1 MDLAYGSSISAA
13 SMFQILAGTLLLW
26 DLQDYT
32 GCVKI
37 GIICSKVQMLQG
49 GAEAQ
54 KRNMIKLTGAPQN
67 LSQALLYFF
76 ATLINGR
83 EKLVHLCFAFLSLL
97 PILAGV
103 LSFNSSGSVTH
114 VAGET
119 RRVWRFHRIKN
130 LRAIKKSG
138 DTGHPSARAH
148 CHKPGRGGGWGGRRH
163 GKTQAIYFYIRFL
176 FKEGRLWQNYVL
188 PLWDCWFLMKHP
200 QWGQSTWKGIKC
212 VVCLHGDVSD
222 LFKSINKIMTKKKNN
237 HLLFITEGRV
247 T

>member
-1 MDLAYGSSISAA
+1 
-13 SMFQILAGTLLLW
+13 
-26 DLQDYT
+26 
-32 GCVKI
+32 
-37 GIICSKVQMLQG
+37 MLQG

-148 CHKPGRGGGWGGRRH
+148 CHKPGRGGGGMVKHRLYIFISVFSSKRGGY
-163 GKTQAIYFYIRFL
+163 G
-176 FKEGRLWQNYVL
+176 
-188 PLWDCWFLMKHP
+188 
-200 QWGQSTWKGIKC
+200 
-212 VVCLHGDVSD
+212 
-222 LFKSINKIMTKKKNN
+222 KIMFY
-237 HLLFITEGRV
+237 HCGIAGFS
-247 T
+247 